1 MRRLALVLLALLPAA
16 VAIAACAVLVSACAA
31 PRPGPSLTVGTSAD
45 PQTTLLANIY
55 AAGLRYYG
63 TAARVETTADPL
75 TALDAGTVTVVP
87 GFTGRL
93 LDRFAPGSAARSAE
107 QVYRAMVGVLPE
119 GITAGDYA
127 VAAEDKAALAVT
139 GATSDVW
146 ASRDL
151 SALVSHCGALSVGAI
166 TGVAH
171 PAAVG
176 SCTLPA
182 PRQFASAAAMF
193 DALKAGGITAAWTTT
208 ADTSVPKTAVV
219 LVDREPTLLPA
230 QNVVAL
236 YRRNE
241 IDVMQLRAI
250 NELAGVLDT
259 AALVD
264 MLGEVKAG
272 ADPRTVAEDWLAAN
286 PLGH

>member
-1 MRRLALVLLALLPAA
+1 MKRLALVLLALLMT
-16 VAIAACAVLVSACAA
+16 ACAA
-31 PRPGPSLTVGTSAD
+31 PHSGPSFAVGTSAD
-45 PQTTLLANIY
+45 PETTLLANIY

-63 TAARVETTADPL
+63 TAARVETSADPL
-75 TALDAGTVTVVP
+75 AALDAGTVTVVP

-93 LDRFAPGSAARSAE
+93 LERFAPGSAARSAE

-127 VAAEDKAALAVT
+127 EAAEDKAALAVT
-139 GATSDVW
+139 GATAEAW
-146 ASRDL
+146 GSRDL
-151 SALVSHCGALSVGAI
+151 SAVVRRCGAVIVGAI
-166 TGVAH
+166 TGPAQ

-176 SCTLPA
+176 SCTLPPA
-182 PRQFASAAAMF
+182 RQFASAAAMF

-208 ADTSVPKTAVV
+208 ANPSVPKTAVV
-219 LVDREPTLLPA
+219 LVDRKPTLLSA

-264 MLGEVKAG
+264 MLGKVKAG
-272 ADPRTVAEDWLAAN
+272 ADPRAVAEDWLVAN

>member
-1 MRRLALVLLALLPAA
+1 MKRLALVLLALLMT
-16 VAIAACAVLVSACAA
+16 ACAA
-31 PRPGPSLTVGTSAD
+31 PHPGPSLAVGTSAD
-45 PQTTLLANIY
+45 PETTLLANIY

-63 TAARVETTADPL
+63 TAARVETSADPL
-75 TALDAGTVTVVP
+75 AALDAGAVTVVP

-93 LDRFAPGSAARSAE
+93 LERFAPGSAARSAE

-127 VAAEDKAALAVT
+127 EAAEDKAALAVT
-139 GATSDVW
+139 GATAEAW
-146 ASRDL
+146 GSRDL
-151 SALVSHCGALSVGAI
+151 SAVVRHCGAVSVGAI
-166 TGVAH
+166 TGLAQ

-176 SCTLPA
+176 SCELAPA
-182 PRQFASAAAMF
+182 RQFASAAAMF

-208 ADTSVPKTAVV
+208 ANPSVPKTAVV
-219 LVDREPTLLPA
+219 LVDRKPTLLSA

-264 MLGEVKAG
+264 MLGKVKAG
-272 ADPRTVAEDWLAAN
+272 ADPRAVAEDWLAAN